1 MGISVRELSLLIL
14 TLVGVVCAERPF
26 LDLFGGGASVTRIEV
41 LVDTTDG
48 FTAPLVTNDDTE
60 NLVTDT
66 DEDIQYVIAN
76 INGRLEES
84 EELVLDTTD
93 ISLPV
98 VTDVRE
104 DGEIEIRIGTGQFNA
119 SAANFSVVL
128 AVLSYRSNL
137 TSSALSDPQRNVTI
151 TAYDEVGP
159 SNTLTALIELRVPNR
174 DAPVFTQ
181 NGIYATSL
189 AENSA
194 DGTEISVTVSA
205 TDPEGRAVTYSTS
218 SSVFAIDDLTGVLNV
233 IDSGALDYEDRTQ
246 FELTIVAS
254 DDDPISPLTS
264 EATLTVTLIN
274 INDNDPIFDQDS
286 YGANVP
292 ENVENAVVVTV
303 SATDNDGDTLQYLFA
318 DSTTGNTFRI
328 ESGTGIITVEDQLDY
343 EDITMYTFNVI
354 VSDGVRVDTASVV
367 VNVTDVADGRP
378 VVLPLQKD
386 ILLNLDDG
394 KMSCIF
400 CVIIMMRCCPD
411 NLDWPCSPK

>member
-1 MGISVRELSLLIL
+1 MGASLRELSLLII
-14 TLVGVVCAERPF
+14 TLIGVVRAERPV
-26 LDLFGGGASVTRIEV
+26 LDLFGGGASVTTIEV
-41 LVDTTDG
+41 LVDTADG
-48 FTAPLVTNDDTE
+48 FTASLVTNDDTG
-60 NLVTDT
+60 NLVMDT
-66 DEDIQYVIAN
+66 DEDIQYVLAN
-76 INGRLEES
+76 INGRVEES
-84 EELVLDTTD
+84 EELVVDTTD

-104 DGEIEIRIGTGQFNA
+104 DGEIEIRIGTGLFNA

-159 SNTLTALIELRVPNR
+159 GNTLTALIELRVPNR
-174 DAPVFTQ
+174 GAPVFVQ
-181 NGIYATSL
+181 NGMYVASV

-194 DGTEISVTVSA
+194 DGTEINVTVRA

-218 SSVFAIDDLTGVLNV
+218 SSVFAINPVTGVINV
-233 IDSGALDYEDRTQ
+233 TDSGALDYEQRTD

-254 DDDPISPLTS
+254 DDDTISPLTS
-264 EATLTVTLIN
+264 EATLTITLIN

-303 SATDNDGDTLQYLFA
+303 SASDDDGDTLQYFFA
-318 DSTTGNTFRI
+318 DTRTGDTFEIGST
-328 ESGTGIITVEDQLDY
+328 TGIITVEDQLDY
-343 EDITMYTFNVI
+343 EDTTMYTFNVI
-354 VSDGVRVDTASVV
+354 VSDGTRFDTATVV

-378 VVLPLQKD
+378 VVLPLQKN

-394 KMSCIF
+394 
-400 CVIIMMRCCPD
+400 
-411 NLDWPCSPK
+411 N